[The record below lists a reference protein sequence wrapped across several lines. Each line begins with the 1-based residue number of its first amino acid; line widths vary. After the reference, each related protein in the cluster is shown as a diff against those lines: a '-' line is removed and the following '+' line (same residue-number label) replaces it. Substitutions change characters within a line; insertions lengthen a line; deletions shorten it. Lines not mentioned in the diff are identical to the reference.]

1 MITVF
6 LLGLALTGSATSTN
20 LDMLETVVLNAM
32 EPVSEQVAAQ
42 CTESIRLHIQG
53 EHAGGWLIEQIATM
67 SLRAAGVTVFSAR
80 DEEGWVLNLRPME
93 LSVTYAQTRRSWILG
108 GKQIPRVASCEI
120 SAVLI
125 DPQGNIV
132 LTAREG
138 SVIESTVSPSDI
150 VILESSTERWAN
162 GELSEEE
169 SGNILEPLVVTGVVT
184 ALVYLFYS
192 SRN

>member
-6 LLGLALTGSATSTN
+6 LLGLVLTGSVTN
-20 LDMLETVVLNAM
+20 LGMLETAVLDAL
-32 EPVSEQVAAQ
+32 EPISEQVSAQ
-42 CTESIRLHIQG
+42 GLETVTLNIQG
-53 EHAGGWLIEQIATM
+53 EHEGGWLIEQTATYT
-67 SLRAAGVTVFSAR
+67 LGAAGVTVYTSR
-80 DEEGWVLNLRPME
+80 ESEGWTLNLRPME
-93 LSVTYAQTRRSWILG
+93 LGVTYAQTGRSWMLG
-108 GKQIPRVASCEI
+108 GKRVPRLACCEI
-120 SAVLI
+120 AATLV
-125 DPQGNIV
+125 DPGGNVV

-138 SVIESTVSPSDI
+138 SVIESVVSLSDI
-150 VILESSTERWAN
+150 IVLESSTERWVN